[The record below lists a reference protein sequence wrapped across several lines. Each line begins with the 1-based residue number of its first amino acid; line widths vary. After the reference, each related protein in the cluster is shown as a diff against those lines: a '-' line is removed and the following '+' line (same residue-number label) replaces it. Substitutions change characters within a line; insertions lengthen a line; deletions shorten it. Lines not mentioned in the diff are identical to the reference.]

1 MRSPAHSSRP
11 QFTGWAVA
19 AVISLLLTASPVHA
33 AGAVLSLGEA
43 LRLAGER
50 SPQLDAQRAL
60 AAGASAGVAAAGA
73 LPDPKLKTT
82 LDNVPTNT
90 EERWTV
96 KDPVTMLKVGLSQ
109 EFPGYTKLGLRTQRA
124 EQDARREAVMIE
136 VQQAAVQREV
146 ATAWVA
152 RYFADRAD
160 AKVVEQIAEAELA
173 VEAGVAQYRAGKG
186 TQAELIALKSAVVE
200 LRNRRTDIGLQMKQ
214 AKLTLARLIGAD
226 AERPVGDAPDLSRLP
241 TAVADIVDADDLPEV
256 RAALAQERVA
266 AADADLA
273 QAENW
278 PDWKV
283 EFTYSWRGRAPIFI
297 LPFQGQVGGTPYA
310 QLLSLE
316 VTVDLPLFG
325 STRQRPRYEAKLKG
339 LDAARALREDA
350 KRKQSAEV
358 QSVVAEWESA
368 RAQASRIRDE
378 LIPLAV
384 QGREA
389 AMAAYR
395 GGTGTL
401 AAVLEGRR
409 SELEARLS
417 LIQQE
422 QAAGKAWAWLAFVFP
437 VTEKS

>member
-1 MRSPAHSSRP
+1 MRAEAQALRLP
-11 QFTGWAVA
+11 VA
-19 AVISLLLTASPVHA
+19 RRTIAIVVVVWLTALPAYA
-33 AGAVLSLGEA
+33 AGPALSLGEA
-43 LRLAGER
+43 LRLAVER

-60 AAGASAGVAAAGA
+60 AAGASAGIVAAGA

-90 EERWTV
+90 EERWTA

-109 EFPGYTKLGLRTQRA
+109 EFPGYTKLDLRTLRA
-124 EQDARREAVMIE
+124 ERDARRESVMIE

-146 ATAWVA
+146 AMAWVA
-152 RYFADRAD
+152 RYFADRAE
-160 AKVVEQIAEAELA
+160 AKVTEQIAEAELA
-173 VEAGVAQYRAGKG
+173 VEAGGAQYRAGKA
-186 TQAELIALKSAVVE
+186 TQAEILTLQSAVVE
-200 LRNRRTDIGLQMKQ
+200 LKNRRTEIGLQIRQ
-214 AKLTLARLIGAD
+214 AKLALGRIIGAD
-226 AERPVGDAPDLSRLP
+226 AERPVGDAPDMSRLP
-241 TAVADIVDADDLPEV
+241 TAVADVVDAEDYPEV

-266 AADADLA
+266 AAEADLA
-273 QAENW
+273 GAETW

-316 VTVDLPLFG
+316 VTVDLPLFS
-325 STRQRPRYEAKLKG
+325 STRQKPRYEAKLKG

-350 KRKQSAEV
+350 KRKQTAEV
-358 QSVVAEWESA
+358 QSTIAEWESA
-368 RAQASRIRDE
+368 RAQAGRIRDQ

-401 AAVLEGRR
+401 SAL
-409 SELEARLS
+409 LEARRTELEVRLN